1 VPRELETQ
9 IFFFRPLFFLLSF
22 FPWARIFYPDTMT
35 WSYSELQ
42 QQKSYRPQ
50 LKSQL
55 YYIEKYAGLPGI
67 LALCAVI
74 ELLIKEAESG
84 VPCLL
89 DDDEVVLNR
98 CLTRW

>member
-1 VPRELETQ
+1 
-9 IFFFRPLFFLLSF
+9 
-22 FPWARIFYPDTMT
+22 M
-35 WSYSELQ
+35 
-42 QQKSYRPQ
+42 

-74 ELLIKEAESG
+74 ELLIKEAEGG
-84 VPCLL
+84 VPCFL

-98 CLTRW
+98 CLTRWYGYTIRCRAMVCSFENPIVFIFSCPF

>member
-1 VPRELETQ
+1 MGED
-9 IFFFRPLFFLLSF
+9 I
-22 FPWARIFYPDTMT
+22 YPDTMT